1 MPRRKVF
8 DKKTAQNFQLVYRSQ
23 NDPRIHD
30 PNAPDMVFAERAAPN
45 SNKNRN
51 NNNVGEGSVRG
62 GKIRSRNDLEPEFAG
77 RVRPNEGE
85 AANYGIFYDDSEYD
99 YMQHLRDLGG
109 SSGAT
114 FIPAKDAEAE
124 QQQQRKGKGK
134 MKLEDMLAGMGMGDD
149 DGRSD
154 AGVSTSSAASASS
167 AADLFGEDL
176 APSEFY
182 KKGSYQDQQDVP
194 DAIAGFQPDMDPRLR
209 EVLEA
214 LEDEAYVEDEDDI
227 FNELAKDT
235 KEVDQQSWEM
245 MGDFVDDDD
254 DGWATDDTVKADNM
268 TSFEAPSP
276 TGAVSEEGV
285 KLPPAEGPA
294 GEEGEDHG
302 DGDWMAEFSKFKK
315 DAKAQKAQKKAGAPS
330 DLQSFV
336 TGASSVTGGRQKK
349 RKGAL
354 TSTSNYSMTSSALQR
369 TDQLSLLDE
378 RFEKYE
384 QDYADDGYGG
394 DDNMSMMSGMTGMSG
409 MSGLSVYSKASTSS
423 QAPGLRSDFDSILDE
438 FSSKTGHM
446 KRGKKHNGYKDGLA
460 QLDEVRKG
468 LGPARLKQGSKAR

>member
-1 MPRRKVF
+1 M
-8 DKKTAQNFQLVYRSQ
+8 YRAQ

-30 PNAPDMVFAERAAPN
+30 PDALDMVFAEVAAPN
-45 SNKNRN
+45 TNKPRHNRDD
-51 NNNVGEGSVRG
+51 GASSSGASSYG
-62 GKIRSRNDLEPEFAG
+62 GKIKSRRDLEGEFG
-77 RVRPNEGE
+77 DRVRPNEGE

-99 YMQHLRDLGG
+99 YMQHLRDMGT
-109 SSGAT
+109 SGDAT
-114 FIPAKDAEAE
+114 FVPAKNKEAE
-124 QQQQRKGKGK
+124 KKGKGK
-134 MKLEDMLAGMGMGDD
+134 MKLEDMLASMSVDNE
-149 DGRSD
+149 DGRSEAD
-154 AGVSTSSAASASS
+154 MSVGSTASSSAAE
-167 AADLFGEDL
+167 LFGEDM

-182 KKGSYQDQQDVP
+182 RRSTYQDQQDVP

-227 FNELAKDT
+227 FNELAKDRQ
-235 KEVDQQSWEM
+235 EVDQQTWEM

-254 DGWATDDTVKADNM
+254 DGWATDDTVKADNK
-268 TSFEAPSP
+268 TKFEAPSP

-285 KLPPAEGPA
+285 MLPPAEGPG
-294 GEEGEDHG
+294 GEEANDHG

-315 DAKAQKAQKKAGAPS
+315 DAKAQKAQKKVGAPS

-336 TGASSVTGGRQKK
+336 TGASSVTGGRHKK

-384 QDYADDGYGG
+384 QDYADDGYGA

-409 MSGLSVYSKASTSS
+409 MSGLSAYSKASTSS
-423 QAPGLRSDFDSILDE
+423 QAPALRSDFDSILDE
-438 FSSKTGHM
+438 FSSKNGHI
-446 KRGKKHNGYKDGLA
+446 KRGKKQNGYKDGLA

-468 LGPARLKQGSKAR
+468 LGPARLKQTSKAR

>member
-1 MPRRKVF
+1 MPPRRKVF
-8 DKKTAQNFQLVYRSQ
+8 DKKTAQNFQLVYRAQ

-30 PNAPDMVFAERAAPN
+30 PDAPDMVFAEVAAPN
-45 SNKNRN
+45 SNKKRGGND
-51 NNNVGEGSVRG
+51 GSSQASGSVRG
-62 GKIRSRNDLEPEFAG
+62 GKIRSRHDLEDEFGG
-77 RVRPNEGE
+77 RVRANEGE

-99 YMQHLRDLGG
+99 YMQHMRDIGT
-109 SSGAT
+109 SSDAT
-114 FIPAKDAEAE
+114 FIPAKDKEAE
-124 QQQQRKGKGK
+124 QRKGKGK
-134 MKLEDMLAGMGMGDD
+134 MKLEDMLAGMRMEGGDD
-149 DGRSD
+149 DS
-154 AGVSTSSAASASS
+154 VSLSSAASERS
-167 AADLFGEDL
+167 AAELFGEDL

-182 KKGSYQDQQDVP
+182 RKGNYQDQQDVP

-235 KEVDQQSWEM
+235 KEVDQQTWEM

-254 DGWATDDTVKADNM
+254 DGWATDDTVKADNK

-294 GEEGEDHG
+294 GEGEDHG

-315 DAKAQKAQKKAGAPS
+315 DAKAQKVQKKAGAPS

-336 TGASSVTGGRQKK
+336 TGASSVMGGRHKK

-354 TSTSNYSMTSSALQR
+354 TSTSNYSMTSSALAR

-384 QDYADDGYGG
+384 QEYADDGYGA

-438 FSSKTGHM
+438 FSSKNGHI

>member
-1 MPRRKVF
+1 
-8 DKKTAQNFQLVYRSQ
+8 
-23 NDPRIHD
+23 
-30 PNAPDMVFAERAAPN
+30 MVFAEVAAPN
-45 SNKNRN
+45 TNKNRHN
-51 NNNVGEGSVRG
+51 RDDASSSSSASARG
-62 GKIRSRNDLEPEFAG
+62 GKVKSRRDLESEFAD
-77 RVRPNEGE
+77 RVRANEGE

-99 YMQHLRDLGG
+99 YMQHLRDMGA
-109 SSGAT
+109 SGDAT
-114 FIPAKDAEAE
+114 FIPAKGKEAE
-124 QQQQRKGKGK
+124 QQRKGKGK
-134 MKLEDMLAGMGMGDD
+134 MRLEDMLAGMAVDE
-149 DGRSD
+149 DGRSEAD
-154 AGVSTSSAASASS
+154 VSVSSTASSSAAE
-167 AADLFGEDL
+167 LFGEDL

-182 KKGSYQDQQDVP
+182 RKGSYQDQQDVP

-227 FNELAKDT
+227 FNELAKDRQ
-235 KEVDQQSWEM
+235 EVDPQTWEM
-245 MGDFVDDDD
+245 MGDFVDDED
-254 DGWATDDTVKADNM
+254 DGWATDDTVKADNK
-268 TSFEAPSP
+268 TKFEAPPSP

-294 GEEGEDHG
+294 GGETDDHG

-315 DAKAQKAQKKAGAPS
+315 DAKAQKAQKKVGAPS

-336 TGASSVTGGRQKK
+336 TGASSVTGGRHKK

-384 QDYADDGYGG
+384 QEYADDGYGA

-438 FSSKTGHM
+438 FSSKNGHI

-460 QLDEVRKG
+460 QLDEIRKG
-468 LGPARLKQGSKAR
+468 LGPARLKQSSKAR